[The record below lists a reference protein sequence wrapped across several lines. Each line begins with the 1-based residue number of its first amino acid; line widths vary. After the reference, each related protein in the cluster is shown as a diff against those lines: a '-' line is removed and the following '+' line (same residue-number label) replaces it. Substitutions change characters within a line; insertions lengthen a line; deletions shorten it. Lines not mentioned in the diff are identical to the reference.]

1 MEIINKYSQSYSD
14 RIRDYYDF
22 NELKS
27 LEDVKRIIMFLKQKG
42 YDIKKISVREF
53 GDYEDSPLVKSY
65 LIEKLDEILVDFN
78 DKTID
83 NYQFKGSYNN
93 NSFSAMIS
101 PSNNRLII
109 DYINEH
115 KDEIDKMM
123 QELDE
128 QEKKTNEEQL
138 TNNSNIFRL

>member
-42 YDIKKISVREF
+42 YDIKKVSVREF

-83 NYQFKGSYNN
+83 NYQFKGSFNN

-115 KDEIDKMM
+115 KNEIDKMM

>member
-27 LEDVKRIIMFLKQKG
+27 LEDVKKIIMFLKQKG
-42 YDIKKISVREF
+42 YDIKKVSVREF

-83 NYQFKGSYNN
+83 NYQFKGSFNN

-115 KDEIDKMM
+115 KNEIDKMM

>member
-27 LEDVKRIIMFLKQKG
+27 LEDVKKIIMFLKQKG
-42 YDIKKISVREF
+42 YDIKKVSVREF

-83 NYQFKGSYNN
+83 NYQFKGSFNN

-115 KDEIDKMM
+115 KNEIDMM
-123 QELDE
+123 IQELDE

>member
-27 LEDVKRIIMFLKQKG
+27 LEDVKKIIMFLKQKG
-42 YDIKKISVREF
+42 YDIKKVSVREF

-83 NYQFKGSYNN
+83 NYQFKGSFNN

-115 KDEIDKMM
+115 KNEIDMMM